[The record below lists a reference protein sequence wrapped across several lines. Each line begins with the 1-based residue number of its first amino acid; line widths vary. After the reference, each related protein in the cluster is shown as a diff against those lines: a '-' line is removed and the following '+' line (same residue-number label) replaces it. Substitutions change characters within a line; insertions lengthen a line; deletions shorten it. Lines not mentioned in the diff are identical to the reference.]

1 MVTYKIAMK
10 NLFLLFLIPIQFVSY
25 NVFSQSTFETTIGGS
40 GEEVSSKSIYSNGK
54 IYTAG
59 HTTSIGSGSYDIVFT
74 RLDGNGNLIG
84 STIAGLAGEDISLSA
99 AVTNKNEFTVIFIL
113 QVMFQLLITMYCS
126 QNVIHQEMLSGRK
139 QLAT

>member
-1 MVTYKIAMK
+1 MYLSIVTYKIAMK

-99 AVTNKNEFTVIFIL
+99 AVTNKNEFIL
-113 QVMFQLLITMYCS
+113 TGYTNSLGMEKPFAMKYDSLG
-126 QNVIHQEMLSGRK
+126 NVILVK
-139 QLAT
+139 IL